1 MQEQQVG
8 LSELLEAGVH
18 FGHQTRRWNPKMR
31 KFIFTERNGIHIIDL
46 RKTLDRLVLAKEAVR
61 EVVLAGERVL
71 FVCTKRQLRSIIE
84 QEAERCSAFFVT
96 ERWLGGMLTNFQTIR
111 KQIRRLKELERGQEE
126 SAFEF
131 YTKKERLLLDRER
144 LKLNKYLCGV
154 KDMTRLPGA
163 IFVVDV
169 KREAIAIREADR
181 LGIPVIAITDTNA
194 NPDLIEY
201 PVPGNDDAIRSVG
214 LITQA
219 ISESVREASAQVPE
233 EQKRKVQDAQ
243 ATTYSTETG
252 EVTETPSRPAA
263 PRRKRVPRPGV
274 LEKFSGTA
282 GAEAKPAEDEKAEA
296 KPAEDEKAEAK
307 PAEDEKAEA
316 KPAEDEKAEAKPAED
331 EKAEAKPAEDEKAE
345 AKAADDEKA
354 EAKAADDEKAEAK
367 KAADEKAEA
376 KKAKAKKA
384 KAKKVKA
391 KKVKASSKEDEA
403 SAEEEGATEAEVAA
417 GAETDEAESGS

>member
-18 FGHQTRRWNPKMR
+18 FGHQTRRWNPKMK

-46 RKTLDRLVLAKEAVR
+46 RKTLDRLVVAKEAVR

-84 QEAERCSAFFVT
+84 QEAEQCGAFYVT

-144 LKLNKYLCGV
+144 VKLNKYLAGV
-154 KDMTRLPGA
+154 KDMTRLPGV

-169 KREAIAIREADR
+169 RREAIAVREADR

-194 NPDLIEY
+194 NPDLVEY

-219 ISESVREASAQVPE
+219 ISQSVREASAQVPE

-252 EVTETPSRPAA
+252 EVTETPSRPAT
-263 PRRKRVPRPGV
+263 PRRKRVPRPEI
-274 LEKFSGTA
+274 LEKLGGIARPA
-282 GAEAKPAEDEKAEA
+282 GPEAPVEDEKAGGE
-296 KPAEDEKAEAK
+296 
-307 PAEDEKAEA
+307 
-316 KPAEDEKAEAKPAED
+316 
-331 EKAEAKPAEDEKAE
+331 
-345 AKAADDEKA
+345 
-354 EAKAADDEKAEAK
+354 
-367 KAADEKAEA
+367 
-376 KKAKAKKA
+376 
-384 KAKKVKA
+384 
-391 KKVKASSKEDEA
+391 KVKASAKEEEA
-403 SAEEEGATEAEVAA
+403 AAEEGVTDAEEGATDVEGATDSKVTADAEV
-417 GAETDEAESGS
+417 GDAESVS